1 MKTNSP
7 LGFRMPHSP
16 LNQDYDPNYAGDT
29 DKLLEEVKREAGN
42 PAPEYDPPTDPK
54 KDPNYK
60 FFITNRSNESDKVAK
75 TIDSLK
81 YHVKFDKNKK
91 PNLQMQKDLLKKYNL
106 KYRTNKISFTH
117 FIHTK
122 TPYIF
127 AYQMLHSHCV

>member
-7 LGFRMPHSP
+7 LGFSMPHSP
-16 LNQDYDPNYAGDT
+16 LNQDYDPNYTGDA

-75 TIDSLK
+75 TMDSLK

-106 KYRTNKISFTH
+106 K
-117 FIHTK
+117 
-122 TPYIF
+122 
-127 AYQMLHSHCV
+127 